1 MAVMIFSFFW
11 DQRLDYLLQKKLFHW
26 KKMKLIVL
34 RLSHRYLKVT
44 HSYWIS
50 ISFLNL
56 TFMEFFQYLGV
67 RLSTLRLPKGLQQMA
82 SHALI
87 ALLSQLRPESHSEN
101 LDLSEDVPPAEESV
115 VEGLI
120 ERSQGTQTRVPLH
133 RSQSQFL
140 FRMHTVI
147 EPPGRQIGKIVKNLN
162 KSCHTC
168 SAAPRAVLSSLRRPT
183 PAGLPSCC
191 RGEREPS
198 NPLSTTTR
206 TSLCTPLWGR
216 ISELASEYLPHR
228 RCTRSW
234 ECSFG
239 LSCSHCC
246 RARGTFRMPT
256 TLLSLL
262 KKHKRSFLYK
272 LLVPRELQNQLYDF
286 SPIRFSEKISR
297 LPPGLLSRR
306 DSLCTLEPSPFVRCT
321 ALCSAASFRTNFPSR
336 RFSVEMNIKISSEI
350 LQISPLNCF
359 FYGYSSK

>member
-1 MAVMIFSFFW
+1 MNTTEKNCVTSPMAVMIYSFFW
-11 DQRLDYLLQKKLFHW
+11 DHRFDYLFQKKLFHW
-26 KKMKLIVL
+26 KMMKLIVL

-82 SHALI
+82 PHALI
-87 ALLSQLRPESHSEN
+87 ALLSQLRPESHSKTLN
-101 LDLSEDVPPAEESV
+101 LSEAVPPAEESV

-133 RSQSQFL
+133 WSQSQFL

-147 EPPGRQIGKIVKNLN
+147 EPPGRQIVTNLN

-168 SAAPRAVLSSLRRPT
+168 SAAPQVVLSSLRRPT

-228 RCTRSW
+228 RCIRSW

-239 LSCSHCC
+239 PSCSHCC

-272 LLVPRELQNQLYDF
+272 LLVPRELRNNATIF
-286 SPIRFSEKISR
+286 SLSRFWGEYFQDCHLACCLVETVCVHLSR
-297 LPPGLLSRR
+297 VLLSVTQ
-306 DSLCTLEPSPFVRCT
+306 L
-321 ALCSAASFRTNFPSR
+321 SAQPLLSVPTFRHEDFLW
-336 RFSVEMNIKISSEI
+336 KWIS
-350 LQISPLNCF
+350 
-359 FYGYSSK
+359 